1 MRAFRLRLGMTRAIL
16 AVALLTLVLF
26 GPEPLSVASG
36 RAAGFSRERRIVNGW
51 LAPWSMPASLASAER
66 NADLWSEVSP
76 FWYEATGPTTIALR
90 HGAGDPAVVGAL
102 RRRGLVII
110 PTVTESLDS
119 TALAK
124 LLNNPARRAA
134 HVRTLVALATANG
147 YDGLDLDYEVM
158 AWQGNPAD
166 RPAAARGF
174 VRLLG
179 DLGAAL
185 HQRDL
190 KAEALR
196 AHYHAKRQWSSVDA
210 APWFTYTTR
219 AGVRH
224 VVWYNDAASTRA
236 KLGLVVN
243 YHLRGLAFWVV
254 GSEDARQW
262 PAIRAF
268 TGPPAAAHPKRP
280 ARGH

>member
-1 MRAFRLRLGMTRAIL
+1 LGARTSPFARNWTVHDYAAIAPLVDRLRIMTYDYHSPGSTPGPVAPL
-16 AVALLTLVLF
+16 WWVEAVASYALTVAPAGKVELGV
-26 GPEPLSVASG
+26 PL
-36 RAAGFSRERRIVNGW
+36 
-51 LAPWSMPASLASAER
+51 
-66 NADLWSEVSP
+66 
-76 FWYEATGPTTIALR
+76 Y
-90 HGAGDPAVVGAL
+90 
-102 RRRGLVII
+102 
-110 PTVTESLDS
+110 
-119 TALAK
+119 
-124 LLNNPARRAA
+124 
-134 HVRTLVALATANG
+134 G
-147 YDGLDLDYEVM
+147 YD
-158 AWQGNPAD
+158 WPAD
-166 RPAAARGF
+166 SRRWSGWGTASS
-174 VRLLG
+174 LTY
-179 DLGAAL
+179 
-185 HQRDL
+185 L